1 LFAIKRVLR
10 YLSGTF
16 DLALVYIQT
25 GDPIHDPIPIF
36 SDADWA
42 GDTSD
47 RHSYINY
54 HSYITY
60 LLGRAAISWRSQK
73 QRMIALSIIKA
84 EYVSFSKTAKE
95 VAYLRSLMHEI
106 GMEKYGEIILSV
118 DNLGVLYIA

>member
-25 GDPIHDPIPIF
+25 GDPIHDPILIF

-47 RHSYINY
+47 RHSYISY
-54 HSYITY
+54 HSYIIY
-60 LLGRAAISWRSQK
+60 LLEEPRFLGDPRSN
-73 QRMIALSIIKA
+73 
-84 EYVSFSKTAKE
+84 E
-95 VAYLRSLMHEI
+95 
-106 GMEKYGEIILSV
+106 
-118 DNLGVLYIA
+118 